1 MKTIKVVPYDPMW
14 KTEFE
19 RAERFYSH
27 LLEGLEVV
35 IEHVGSTSV
44 VGLWAK
50 PILDI
55 DLIVKD
61 QVASKAV
68 IERLE
73 SVGYQHVGNL
83 GVEGREV
90 MKPVQLT
97 EEIDW
102 MTHHLYVCL
111 ESSEHVLNHLLL
123 RKHLRSNKEAVV
135 AYSDKKRK
143 LAKAHPHD
151 INAYID
157 GKTELVIDILRKE
170 GMDETAIQKIMG
182 INKLK

>member
-1 MKTIKVVPYDPMW
+1 MKTIKVVPYDPIW

-19 RAERFYSH
+19 RAELFYSK
-27 LLEGLEVV
+27 LLEGLEVT

-61 QVASKAV
+61 QEASKTV

-90 MKPVQLT
+90 MKPVQLA

-102 MTHHLYVCL
+102 MTHHLYVCM
-111 ESSEHVLNHLLL
+111 EESEHVTNHLLL
-123 RKHLRSNKEAVV
+123 RKHLRNNNEAVV
-135 AYSDKKRK
+135 AYSDIKRK
-143 LAKAHPHD
+143 LADAHPHD

-157 GKTELVIDILRKE
+157 GKTELVIGILRKE
-170 GMDETAIQKIMG
+170 GMDEASIQKIMG